1 MDTNTSS
8 ERIKPQPGPSLTPS
22 LLHSKDDYKAT
33 YLSLTHFT
41 MKNISL
47 IVSLA
52 IAVVTIAD
60 PSQLEE
66 RQLPACVGKI
76 CALHSPIVLRA
87 PFSTFDPHVTATLFG
102 RTFVVGA
109 TVTANVATT
118 IGTTCSPGGCSCAS
132 VTTQVP
138 STISISTTTGG
149 SATVILPPPPLPPI
163 TTIVVPV
170 PSVRITGS
178 IPIPHAS
185 LLDVG
190 VSTLHRCYRMS
201 DPDLYFP

>member
-1 MDTNTSS
+1 
-8 ERIKPQPGPSLTPS
+8 
-22 LLHSKDDYKAT
+22 
-33 YLSLTHFT
+33 

-60 PSQLEE
+60 PSLLEE

-76 CALHSPIVLRA
+76 CGLHSPIVLRA

-138 STISISTTTGG
+138 STVSISTTTGG
-149 SATVILPPPPLPPI
+149 SATVILPPSPLPPI

-185 LLDVG
+185 LPDVG
-190 VSTLHRCYRMS
+190 VSTLHSCYRMS